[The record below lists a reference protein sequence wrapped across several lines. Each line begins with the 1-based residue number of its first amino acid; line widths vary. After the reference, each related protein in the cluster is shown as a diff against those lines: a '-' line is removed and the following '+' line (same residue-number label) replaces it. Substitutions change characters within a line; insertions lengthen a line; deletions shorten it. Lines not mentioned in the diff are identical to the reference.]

1 MAATFPSS
9 GISELAASSRQQLAH
24 CQTGSPLNT
33 SLGQGLRG
41 RYAPALLLPPA
52 GFEHI
57 PKTRQQPPHSG
68 SADHD
73 ETDQQPAGQCTHDA
87 EKIQQHCSGDQW
99 GHHWTRREKLWTSPT
114 MAKVWAC
121 PICASRNAAAGTASA
136 S

>member
-9 GISELAASSRQQLAH
+9 RIDELAASSRQQLTH

-41 RYAPALLLPPA
+41 RHTPALLLPSA
-52 GFEHI
+52 GLDHI
-57 PKTRQQPPHSG
+57 PKTHQQPPHSD

-73 ETDQQPAGQCTHDA
+73 ETDRQPARKCTHDA
-87 EKIQQHCSGDQW
+87 GKIHQHCSGDQW
-99 GHHWTRREKLWTSPT
+99 GHHWARREKLWTSPT

-136 S
+136 N